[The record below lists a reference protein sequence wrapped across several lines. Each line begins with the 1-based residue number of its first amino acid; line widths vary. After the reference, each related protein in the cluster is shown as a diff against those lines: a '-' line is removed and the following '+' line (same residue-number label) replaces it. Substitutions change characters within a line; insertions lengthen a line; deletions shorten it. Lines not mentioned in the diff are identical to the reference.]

1 MASRNEVNKE
11 KVTKE
16 ILQLWNSS
24 SKDEYDL
31 LLKNISINKYKKN
44 ENVYRDSERPMNAL
58 LLISGKVKIYKD
70 GINGRSQIVRIIKP
84 VEFFG
89 YRAYFA
95 NEIYKTAAMAIEN
108 CVVASFP
115 IEILTR
121 MMAGNFNIAVFFI
134 RNLSKELGTSDD
146 RTVNLTQKHIRA
158 RLAETLIFLKDK
170 YGLEA
175 DGYTLSIYLSREDI
189 ACMSNM
195 TTSNAIRT
203 LSAMANEQLIAVD
216 GRKIQIIEDEK
227 LREISK
233 LG

>member
-170 YGLEA
+170 YGIEA

>member
-44 ENVYRDSERPMNAL
+44 ENVYRDGERPMNAL

>member
-115 IEILTR
+115 IEI
-121 MMAGNFNIAVFFI
+121 F
-134 RNLSKELGTSDD
+134 
-146 RTVNLTQKHIRA
+146 
-158 RLAETLIFLKDK
+158 
-170 YGLEA
+170 
-175 DGYTLSIYLSREDI
+175 
-189 ACMSNM
+189 
-195 TTSNAIRT
+195 
-203 LSAMANEQLIAVD
+203 
-216 GRKIQIIEDEK
+216 
-227 LREISK
+227 
-233 LG
+233 

>member
-216 GRKIQIIEDEK
+216 GRKIQIIEDKK